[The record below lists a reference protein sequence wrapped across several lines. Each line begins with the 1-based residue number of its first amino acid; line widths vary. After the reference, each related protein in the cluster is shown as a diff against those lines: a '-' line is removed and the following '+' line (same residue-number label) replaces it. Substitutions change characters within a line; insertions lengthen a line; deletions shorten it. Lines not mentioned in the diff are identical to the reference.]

1 MRELG
6 EGMKRIFS
14 LMLEQELQKP
24 ELYSNGLWFRVT
36 LFNKTIFSTKQIE

>member
-1 MRELG
+1 MREIG

-14 LMLEQELQKP
+14 LMQEQKLEKP

-36 LFNKTIFSTKQIE
+36 FSNNMQQLSQ